1 MRMHAG
7 APNSERLGGW
17 MLDWVAVCGLVYGVL
32 FGTGS
37 LLFGSSAATARWFTL
52 AAVASAWLYRDLTRR
67 GWGVVTG

>member
-1 MRMHAG
+1 MHAG
-7 APNSERLGGW
+7 APNPERLGGW

-67 GWGVVTG
+67 GWGGVTG